1 MITGAVRLILVWQTH
16 SKFVDFRVKH
26 AGGRVSRFETVAQWI
41 VHGVF
46 PRDSPCGKVRLR
58 WTFGMAPK

>member
-1 MITGAVRLILVWQTH
+1 MISGAVRLILVWQTH

-41 VHGVF
+41 VHGGL
-46 PRDSPCGKVRLR
+46 PPCGKVRLR